1 MPKTDV
7 KKPES
12 EDLAELSD
20 EALDRTSDAQVY
32 IVCASVGGCA
42 SSSSCIT

>member
-12 EDLAELSD
+12 EDLRELSD
-20 EALDRTSDAQVY
+20 EALDRAASAQHCGSCGY
-32 IVCASVGGCA
+32 GHCATLSPA
-42 SSSSCIT
+42 E

>member
-7 KKPES
+7 KKIES

-20 EALDRTSDAQVY
+20 EALDEARVQY
-32 IVCASVGGCA
+32 CVCGVSFACGSPA
-42 SSSSCIT
+42 